1 MDVSHTILR
10 IANVGLLRRALHLAN
25 RVRPPRPVSVRVDGH
40 RIYAATL
47 DRLAALW
54 MRKLTAAERY
64 ETRLWTELIK
74 PGMIVADVGAN
85 LGVYTLLAAQH
96 VGSTGRV
103 HGFEPDQ
110 DNHDLL
116 LKNIT
121 TNGYTNV
128 TVHRSAVADEVGMVS
143 LYRRL
148 EHRGD
153 HRIYQAEGAARPSV
167 EVPVTTLDAVF
178 SESQQLDVLK
188 LDIQGAEPRALAGM
202 TELLKGNP
210 ELNLITEFWP
220 EGLRQSGADPYAFL
234 AALRDHG
241 FAIRRI
247 NDQREQLEELSDD
260 ELLALCRKIRYTNLL
275 AARKQ

>member
-1 MDVSHTILR
+1 M
-10 IANVGLLRRALHLAN
+10 
-25 RVRPPRPVSVRVDGH
+25 RVDGH

-64 ETRLWTELIK
+64 ETQLWTELIK

-85 LGVYTLLAAQH
+85 LGVYSLLAAQR
-96 VGSTGRV
+96 VGSAGRV
-103 HGFEPDQ
+103 HSFEPDQ
-110 DNHDLL
+110 DNHGLL
-116 LKNIT
+116 LKNIA
-121 TNGYTNV
+121 TNGYENV
-128 TVHRSAVADEVGMVS
+128 TVHRAAVADEVGTVS

-153 HRIYQAEGAARPSV
+153 HRIYQAEGAERPSV

-178 SESQQLDVLK
+178 AETLRLDVVK

-202 TELLKGNP
+202 TELLKANP
-210 ELNLITEFWP
+210 KLSLITEFWP
-220 EGLRQSGADPYAFL
+220 DGLQQSGADPHAFL

-247 NDQREQLEELSDD
+247 DDQRAQLEELSDD
-260 ELLALCRKIRYTNLL
+260 ELMVLCRKIRYTNLL
-275 AARKQ
+275 ATRNQ